1 MPLGVSITVS
11 FAKGF
16 LNSIKTGRNPDLWVS
31 YWVRL
36 LRMYSVATVLS
47 GKGLVGAALISLT
60 TLTGTLS
67 VLFIQVI
74 PKYNYN
80 PFTI

>member
-1 MPLGVSITVS
+1 
-11 FAKGF
+11 
-16 LNSIKTGRNPDLWVS
+16 
-31 YWVRL
+31 
-36 LRMYSVATVLS
+36 MYSAATVLS

-60 TLTGTLS
+60 TLAGTLS

-74 PKYNYN
+74 PEYNYN